1 MTKKF
6 TVFGRHVFDGETTYT
21 YETSNPEEIALIGY
35 FLKATF
41 DGPRLYGVANG
52 PMFKKDTTPQLIET
66 VNSLIEKIKA
76 YVKNSSRD
84 DIPELPEM
92 EPISLE
98 TPYED
103 ISDLVS
109 EIFDFIAELTGLYLY
124 EDEEAYS
131 YEIEDIADKV
141 KLWKFE
147 WDSGFSFIGGLFVA
161 TDEELKN
168 LIGEEINLGEVEGKH
183 SEVYGTV
190 EECDISLV
198 SDDPVVIDAVGNFGI
213 NPLWYLDDE

>member
-21 YETSNPEEIALIGY
+21 YETSNPEEIALIEY

-141 KLWKFE
+141 K
-147 WDSGFSFIGGLFVA
+147 V
-161 TDEELKN
+161 
-168 LIGEEINLGEVEGKH
+168 
-183 SEVYGTV
+183 
-190 EECDISLV
+190 
-198 SDDPVVIDAVGNFGI
+198 
-213 NPLWYLDDE
+213 